1 MEQLVDILE
10 LRRRI
15 PEEVFDYQTLLHAL
29 GEYSAPRNRIGALLQ
44 RRHVL
49 QVKRGLYV
57 FAETLRKQPVPREW
71 LSNLLHGPSYVSAQS
86 AMQLYGM
93 IPEQVTATTAMC
105 LGRGRAY
112 QTSLGLFLYTQLPSV
127 GYAVG
132 VTWMEIHAKRVFIA
146 TPEKAIADAAWLAS
160 GAALR
165 SAPDVERLLLE
176 DFRMD
181 DSVFPTL
188 RPAVLAAIRKS
199 TTSRRVE
206 FAMKTLQQWT
216 GDARHA

>member
-29 GEYSAPRNRIGALLQ
+29 DEYSAPRNRIGALL
-44 RRHVL
+44 RRSYMQQL
-49 QVKRGLYV
+49 KRGLYV

-86 AMQLYGM
+86 AMRLYGM

-112 QTSLGLFLYTQLPSV
+112 QTSLGSFLYTQLPLA

-132 VTWMEIHAKRVFIA
+132 VTWMEVHGKWVFIA
-146 TPEKAIADAAWLAS
+146 TPEKAIADAVWLAS
-160 GAALR
+160 GVALR
-165 SAPDVERLLLE
+165 SALDVERLLLE
-176 DFRMD
+176 DVRMD
-181 DSVFPTL
+181 ESVFTTL
-188 RPAVLAAIRKS
+188 RPSVLAAVRTS

-216 GDARHA
+216 GDTRHA